1 MVGNAYLIEKIVVC
15 ARLETRHGYP
25 APKAG
30 LRFGKGRKIMSA
42 WGEGTMANVAAK
54 RIACGAILLWALAL
68 TRSLNAQVGLGT
80 WVRKADASASA
91 GMTMIVGACC
101 NGGRRITYHIPPND
115 MVLTVESQLDGRDAP
130 VMLGGKPSGETMA
143 IKLVDDL
150 HMTAVLKI
158 NGKTFGT
165 AKGTISP
172 DGKILT
178 VEDNFTSAEGGQPV
192 GKQTETW
199 VRK

>member
-1 MVGNAYLIEKIVVC
+1 
-15 ARLETRHGYP
+15 
-25 APKAG
+25 
-30 LRFGKGRKIMSA
+30 
-42 WGEGTMANVAAK
+42 MANNVLVAK
-54 RIACGAILLWALAL
+54 RIACGAILLWGLAA
-68 TRSLNAQVGLGT
+68 TRPLNAQVGLGT
-80 WVRKADASASA
+80 WIRKSDAAAPA
-91 GMTMIVGACC
+91 GMTMNVEACC
-101 NGGRRITYHIPPND
+101 NGGRRLTYHIPPNN

-143 IKLVDDL
+143 IKRVDDH
-150 HMTAVLKI
+150 HMTAVLKM
-158 NGKTFGT
+158 NGNTFGT